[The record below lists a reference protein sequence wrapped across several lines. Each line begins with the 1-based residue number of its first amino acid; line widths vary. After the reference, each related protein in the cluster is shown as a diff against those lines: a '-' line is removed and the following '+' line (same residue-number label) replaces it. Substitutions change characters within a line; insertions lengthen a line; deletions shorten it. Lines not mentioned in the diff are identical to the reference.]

1 MIFQMNGRE
10 NDREDIRDTIGVN
23 IEVGK
28 KEEEKNRTENEIK
41 LSGENCYD
49 LNKNFSAILLLLRNQ
64 SSLIVRLKASY
75 CDKFCMT

>member
-10 NDREDIRDTIGVN
+10 NDREDIRDTIEVN

-41 LSGENCYD
+41 LSGESYD
-49 LNKNFSAILLLLRNQ
+49 LNKKNLAILLLLRNQ